1 MLTGPGFRKLV
12 LFDIDGTLLSGRG
25 AGRRAITRAL
35 LDEIGVTGPIETM
48 RFDGKTDP
56 QIISELMR
64 MANHPRKDDAGAIQA
79 VCDRY
84 VELLEGEL
92 KDDKIRI
99 KVLPGVTDL
108 LDALCGRDDVLLGL
122 LTGNLSRG
130 ADLKLSASGLDR
142 NLFRVGAFGSDRAE
156 RPLLPA
162 IAAARAATIMAR
174 VPTGDEVVIIGDT
187 PADVTC
193 GSAIGAR
200 AVAVATGRYSR
211 SDLEAAGAYRVF
223 DDLVNTER
231 VLEAILE

>member
-1 MLTGPGFRKLV
+1 MVDPGFKKLV

-25 AGRRAITRAL
+25 AGRRSITQAL
-35 LDEIGVTGPIETM
+35 LDEMGATGPIDTM
-48 RFDGKTDP
+48 LFDGKTDP
-56 QIISELMR
+56 QIIMELMR
-64 MANHPRKDDAGAIQA
+64 VAGHPRKDDAHAIQA

-92 KDDKIRI
+92 QSDKVRI
-99 KVLPGVTDL
+99 KVLPGVNDL
-108 LDALCGRDDVLLGL
+108 LEALCVRGDVLLGL

-130 ADLKLSASGLDR
+130 ADLKLSACGLDR
-142 NLFRVGAFGSDRAE
+142 TLFRVGAFGSDRAE

-162 IAAARAATIMAR
+162 IAVERAAAIMAR
-174 VPTGDEVVIIGDT
+174 VPTGDEVVIVGDT

-193 GSAIGAR
+193 GSAIAAR

-223 DDLVNTER
+223 DDLVDTEC
-231 VLEAILE
+231 VLKAILE